1 MKITEIRVKSRLEIA
16 EEAESTRRELLNI
29 KFQWQSGETGNTAQR
44 KFIKKKIARLK
55 TVLREIDLGIN
66 KNLVSGG

>member
-1 MKITEIRVKSRLEIA
+1 MKISEIRVKSRQEIA
-16 EEAESTRRELLNI
+16 EEIDATKRELLNL
-29 KFQWQSGETGNTAQR
+29 KFQWQTGETGNTSQR

-66 KNLVSGG
+66 KHLVSGE

>member
-1 MKITEIRVKSRLEIA
+1 LKISEIRVKSRQEIA
-16 EEAESTRRELLNI
+16 EEIGATKRELMNL
-29 KFQWQSGETGNTAQR
+29 KFQWQAGETGNTSQR

-66 KNLVSGG
+66 KHLVSGE